1 MKPTPSQLI
10 VIALAGLCFAAPLH
24 ADDWPQFRFGPA
36 RGAASSE
43 HLAAEL
49 SLRWVRQLPA
59 PRPAFAG
66 EVRLRYDASYEPVVM
81 GKTMFVPSMVTDS
94 VTALDTDTGQVRW
107 RFFAEGPV
115 RFAPIAWEDKVYFI
129 SDDGHLY
136 CLNAKDGSLRWKF
149 RGLPAGREDRKLLG
163 NGRLVSLRPARGG
176 PVLADGVIYF
186 AAGLWPQYGVFV
198 HAVDANTG
206 KARWSNTDSHHLAG
220 ANLDHGV
227 KTFAGITPQGYLA
240 IVGDMLVVPCGAQLP
255 AFLDLKTGKLRPYT
269 MGWGGRVG
277 LPKGSWFVAGSGN
290 YLTHSGDLYDM
301 SRPNDER
308 FKDRR
313 GKSDFKSQLYAG
325 GWTRVSIDPTNQR
338 ALGQFRMPV
347 MAGEQMFVGGGGF
360 VSGYDLS
367 QGKVA
372 PRTKANEP
380 KVRKNDRYPD
390 KLKATFPEMWKL
402 STKLTVHIK
411 AGRRLYAGGP
421 GEVAAIDIP
430 DSTSAKPKIS
440 WRSKIEGTPSR
451 MLVADDKLIVTTLE
465 GRIYTY
471 GAKAPGKPLFHK
483 APQAATAARPDEWT
497 KQAAEILKQT
507 GVSEGYA
514 LVLGIRAGR
523 LVEEL
528 VSQSKCNVIAVDSDV
543 KKIDALRRRML
554 AAGLYGTR
562 VTALVGDPANYPFP
576 PFLANLVVS
585 EDVTRLGGSFDETFV
600 KNIYHPLRPYGG
612 VACLGATPEQQ
623 RQLANASAKLKLAG
637 LHVESQGELALIS
650 RRGPLSGSADWS
662 HHGATASNTG
672 GSQDEFLRG
681 DLDMLWFGGAVRW
694 HRAPGAAAVRVAG
707 GRLLIKAG
715 DLYAIDAYT
724 GRQLWRAKLPTA
736 VRATVGTEMVVL
748 DDAIYLTGGRN
759 CLVLDAATGEKT
771 REIALPKATA
781 ESAGRWTNLRVWGD
795 YLLGSSSKTVT
806 CFDRRSGKLLWTF
819 VAKRPRLSIAAA
831 GDRVFCSELIN
842 PRKGEK
848 PSDGRILALSARQG
862 NILWQMPASS
872 VLRYAEPQDLLIA
885 AGGVYR
891 GKDGSKVRN
900 NATALLIAGDKLV
913 GGGNDLLMTFDL
925 HSGKKVGKDIRWY
938 RRGCTDL
945 RACPNMVTT
954 RYRGNAAY
962 IDLATRR
969 ITPLWNVRSGCNN
982 NLIPGDG
989 LLNVPNLTGGCE
1001 CNYTPTSIALV
1012 PSHTLRSVGGETE
1025 RQE

>member
-1 MKPTPSQLI
+1 MKRVPSHLI
-10 VIALAGLCFAAPLH
+10 VLALAVLCFAAPLR
-24 ADDWPQFRFGPA
+24 AGDWPQFRFGPA
-36 RGAASSE
+36 RSAASADQ
-43 HLAAEL
+43 LPAEL
-49 SLRWVRQLPA
+49 SLRWVRELPA
-59 PRPAFAG
+59 PRPAFNG

-94 VTALDTDTGQVRW
+94 VTALDTNTGQVRW

-115 RFAPIAWEDKVYFI
+115 RFAPIAWQEKVYFI

-136 CLNAKDGSLRWKF
+136 CLNAKDGTLRWKF

-186 AAGLWPQYGVFV
+186 AAGMWPQHGVFV
-198 HAVDANTG
+198 HAIDAKTG

-220 ANLDHGV
+220 ANLDHGI
-227 KTFAGITPQGYLA
+227 KSFAGITPQGYLA
-240 IVGDMLVVPCGAQLP
+240 IVGNMLVVPCGAQLP

-308 FKDRR
+308 FKNRR

-325 GWTRVSIDPTNQR
+325 GWTRISIDPTNQR
-338 ALGQFRMPV
+338 ALGDFRVPV
-347 MAGEQMFVGGGGF
+347 MAGEQMFVSGGGS
-360 VSGYDLS
+360 VLAYDLK
-367 QGKVA
+367 QGKVT
-372 PRTKANEP
+372 PRTKAGEE
-380 KVRKNDRYPD
+380 KIRKNDRYPD
-390 KLKATFPEMWKL
+390 KLKATFPELWKL
-402 STKLTVHIK
+402 PTKLSVHIK
-411 AGRRLYAGGP
+411 SGQRLYVGGP

-440 WRSKIEGTPSR
+440 WQSKIEGTPSR
-451 MLVADDKLIVTTLE
+451 MLVADDKLIVITLE
-465 GRIYTY
+465 GKIYTY
-471 GAKAPGKPLFHK
+471 GAKAPGKPLVHK
-483 APQAATAARPDEWT
+483 TPQVAAVAKPDEWT
-497 KQAAEILKQT
+497 KRAAEILKQT

-514 LVLGIRAGR
+514 LVLGIDTGR

-528 VSQSKCNVIAVDSDV
+528 VSQSKCSVIVVDSDA

-562 VTALVGDPANYPFP
+562 VSALVGDPANYPFP

-585 EDVTRLGGSFDETFV
+585 EDVKLLGDSFDETFLRNV
-600 KNIYHPLRPYGG
+600 FHPLRPYGG
-612 VACLGATPEQQ
+612 VACLSASAEQ
-623 RQLANASAKLKLAG
+623 RQQLADTAAKLKLAG
-637 LHVESQGELALIS
+637 LHSESQGELALIS
-650 RRGPLSGSADWS
+650 RQGPLPGASDWS
-662 HHGATASNTG
+662 HNGATASNTG
-672 GSQDEFLRG
+672 GSQDTFLRG

-694 HRAPGAAAVRVAG
+694 YRKPGNAVVRVAG

-736 VRATVGTEMVVL
+736 VRTTTGTEIVVL
-748 DDAIYLTGGRN
+748 DDAIYLTGGRS
-759 CLVLDAATGEKT
+759 CLVLNAVTGEKT
-771 REIALPKATA
+771 REISLPDATA
-781 ESAGRWTNLRVWGD
+781 DSAGRWTNLRVWDD
-795 YLLGSSSKTVT
+795 YLLGSSNKTVT

-819 VAKRPRLSIAAA
+819 TANRAHLSIAAA

-842 PRKGEK
+842 RRKGEK
-848 PSDGRILALSARQG
+848 PADGRILALSAKQG
-862 NILWQMPASS
+862 NILWQIPASS
-872 VLRYAEPQDLLIA
+872 VLRYADTQDLLIA
-885 AGGVYR
+885 TGGVYR
-891 GKDGSKVRN
+891 GKDGSKVRD
-900 NATALLIAGDKLV
+900 NAAPFFIAGDKLV
-913 GGGNDLLMTFDL
+913 GGGGDQLITFDL
-925 HSGKKVGKDIRWY
+925 DSGKKVGKDMKWN
-938 RRGCTDL
+938 RRGCTDM
-945 RACPNMVTT
+945 RACPSMVTT

-969 ITPLWNVRSGCNN
+969 ITPLWNVRSACSN

-1012 PSHTLRSVGGETE
+1012 PSHTLRSIGGVTKEKD
-1025 RQE
+1025 